1 MASVVVVGT
10 QWGDEGKGKI
20 VDLLT
25 RYADF
30 VVRFQGGNNAG
41 HTLVVD
47 GRQYIFHIIPSG
59 ILYEDKTCVIGN
71 GVIIDPGVLLQ
82 EMANLADRGLTVTPK
97 KLLISANA
105 HLIMPY
111 HQRLDHARE
120 SALSKE
126 KKIGT
131 TGRGIGPCYMDK
143 VGRVGMKVGD
153 LMDPVL
159 FKEKLQSAV
168 EEKNFILTKQ
178 FNAEPV
184 DQAAITEQ
192 FARYAEQLAP
202 FVGNVSVTLDQA
214 RKQGKNILFE
224 GAQGTQ
230 LDIDHGTYPFVTSSN
245 TIAGNACI
253 GSGFGPSHIDEVIGI
268 LKAYTT
274 RVGEG
279 PFPTELPEGDEI
291 GDALQQKG
299 HEYGATTGRRRRCG
313 WFDAVVANDA
323 VRLNG
328 LTGFAVTK
336 LDVLSGL
343 KKLKIAIGYT
353 VEGAPCTY
361 MPENIRKA
369 RAAKPVYEEM
379 NGWANELTGVRSYD
393 DLPQEAKSYLKRL
406 EDLTGIGPAIV
417 SVGPDREQT
426 LLLRN
431 PFER

>member
-47 GRQYIFHIIPSG
+47 GQRYIFHIVPSG
-59 ILYEDKTCVIGN
+59 ILYKDKTCVIGN
-71 GVIIDPGVLLQ
+71 GVIIDPGVLLK
-82 EMANLADRGLTVTPK
+82 EMANLAEKGMTVAPK
-97 KLLISANA
+97 QLLISANA

-111 HQRLDHARE
+111 HQRLDVVRE
-120 SALSKE
+120 NALAKG

-153 LMDPVL
+153 MLDMSL
-159 FKEKLQSAV
+159 FADKLQAAL
-168 EEKNFILTKQ
+168 EEKNFILTRQ
-178 FNAEPV
+178 FGAQPMEYADIA
-184 DQAAITEQ
+184 DQFEAYAA
-192 FARYAEQLAP
+192 QLAP

-214 RKQGKNILFE
+214 RKAGKNILFE
-224 GAQGTQ
+224 GAQGTH

-253 GSGFGPSHIDEVIGI
+253 GAGFGPVHIDEVIGI

-279 PFPTELPEGDEI
+279 PFPTELPEGDAI
-291 GDALQQKG
+291 GDTLQQKG
-299 HEYGATTGRRRRCG
+299 NEYGATTGRRRRCG

-343 KKLKIAIGYT
+343 KKLKIATGYR
-353 VEGAPCTY
+353 VEGMPFGY

-369 RAAKPVYEEM
+369 RMAEPVYEEID
-379 NGWANELTGVRSYD
+379 GWNTELPGIRSYQE
-393 DLPQEAKSYLKRL
+393 LPAQAKAYLKRL
-406 EDLTGIGPAIV
+406 EDLTGVAPAIV
-417 SVGPDREQT
+417 SVGPDREET

-431 PFER
+431 PFAN